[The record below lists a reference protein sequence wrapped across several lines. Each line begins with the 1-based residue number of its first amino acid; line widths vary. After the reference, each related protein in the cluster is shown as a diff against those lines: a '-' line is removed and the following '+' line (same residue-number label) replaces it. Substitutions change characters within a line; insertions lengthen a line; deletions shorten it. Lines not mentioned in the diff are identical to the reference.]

1 MDTEETTNER
11 MRSTG
16 KGFQSI
22 IHTTTEEEKFDT
34 PELAEQV
41 EKGGGK
47 QWPCTWN
54 VEIFIVEYS

>member
-47 QWPCTWN
+47 QWPCT
-54 VEIFIVEYS
+54 